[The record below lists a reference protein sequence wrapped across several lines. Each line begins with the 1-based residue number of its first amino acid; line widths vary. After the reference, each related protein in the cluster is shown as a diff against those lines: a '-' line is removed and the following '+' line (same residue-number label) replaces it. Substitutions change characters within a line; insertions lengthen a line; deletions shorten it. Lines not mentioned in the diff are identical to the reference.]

1 MVVQIGDI
9 MNFTTVSGLA
19 AVVVLGLVNTVV
31 AETSPPPPPPAL
43 APTSIVGSG
52 LNVNDLEAQKAWY
65 IAMLGMTVTAT
76 YQRNGAPFEY
86 VMGLKGPGGVL
97 ALLKAPR
104 PTGPNGFGRV
114 ILASADAKALAQDLA
129 THGVAMREVVPNIAY
144 FITDPE
150 GNAIELYTPPKS

>member
-1 MVVQIGDI
+1 MT
-9 MNFTTVSGLA
+9 MPTTVGLA
-19 AVVVLGLVNTVV
+19 AAILLGLAPGAM
-31 AETSPPPPPPAL
+31 AETPPAAVPSPV

-65 IAMLGMTVTAT
+65 ISTLGMSVTAT
-76 YQRNGAPFEY
+76 YQRGGAPFEY

-104 PTGPNGFGRV
+104 PPGQNGFGRV
-114 ILASADAKALAQDLA
+114 ILASPDAKALAQNLA
-129 THGVAMREVVPNIAY
+129 ARGVAMREVVPNIAY

-150 GNAIELYTPPKS
+150 GNAIELYTPPKP

>member
-1 MVVQIGDI
+1 MTIP
-9 MNFTTVSGLA
+9 TTIGLA
-19 AVVVLGLVNTVV
+19 AVVLLGLAPGAM
-31 AETSPPPPPPAL
+31 AETQPAAL
-43 APTSIVGSG
+43 ASSVAPTSIVGSG

-65 IAMLGMTVTAT
+65 TSTLGMSVTAT
-76 YQRNGAPFEY
+76 YRRGGAPFEY

-104 PTGPNGFGRV
+104 PPGPNGFGRV
-114 ILASADAKALAQDLA
+114 ILASPDAKALAQNLA
-129 THGVAMREVVPNIAY
+129 ARGVAMREVVPNIAY

>member
-1 MVVQIGDI
+1 MTTP
-9 MNFTTVSGLA
+9 TTVGLA
-19 AVVVLGLVNTVV
+19 AVILLGMTPGAM
-31 AETSPPPPPPAL
+31 AETPQAILSSPL

-65 IAMLGMTVTAT
+65 IAMLGMGVTAT
-76 YQRNGAPFEY
+76 YRRDDAPYEY

-104 PTGPNGFGRV
+104 PPGPNGFGRV
-114 ILASADAKALAQDLA
+114 ILAGPDAKALAKDLA
-129 THGVAMREVVPNIAY
+129 ARGVAMREVVPNIAY